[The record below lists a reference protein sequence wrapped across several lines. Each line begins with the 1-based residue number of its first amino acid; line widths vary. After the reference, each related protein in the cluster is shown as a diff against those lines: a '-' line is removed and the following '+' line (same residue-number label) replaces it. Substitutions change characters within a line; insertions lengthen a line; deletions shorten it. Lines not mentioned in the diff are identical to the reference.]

1 MRLAIDG
8 IARHN
13 GRPAIDGRLRG
24 SNELQPG
31 RWAEP
36 YLLRRPNGQCCE
48 LVPRARRPSP
58 TDRAAGEH
66 RRGWIGPFMTTKPI
80 LRDVAQ
86 AAGVSLRTASRVLN
100 GDPAVAVGTRARV
113 RQVMEELHYQPDFIA
128 RSLRAGA
135 DSTIGVIIESIADP
149 FFSAMTEA
157 VESSLSRDGRSV
169 LVASTHRDGDTE
181 RRAVDNM
188 LQRRVGGL
196 VIAPTDEEHSWLSD
210 IAAPVV
216 LVDREATGVQA
227 DVVVIDDEQAAFD
240 AVAHLIAHGHRRI
253 GYVGDS
259 PEVRTSAARLQGYIN
274 ALTSHR
280 LARSGDLIRSSCD
293 TSLSAGQATVSLLHL
308 DEPPTAIFSA
318 NTRCSL
324 GVVPALHTH
333 GRTDIALVGLGDF
346 AMADALNPA
355 VTVIDHSPVAIGK
368 VAAHRLLTRI
378 ANPGLAA
385 RRTVV
390 PVRLVE
396 RGSGELR
403 PRHDPDA
410 FTLELL

>member
-1 MRLAIDG
+1 
-8 IARHN
+8 
-13 GRPAIDGRLRG
+13 
-24 SNELQPG
+24 
-31 RWAEP
+31 
-36 YLLRRPNGQCCE
+36 
-48 LVPRARRPSP
+48 
-58 TDRAAGEH
+58 
-66 RRGWIGPFMTTKPI
+66 MTTKPI

-100 GDPAVAVGTRARV
+100 GDPAVAVSTRARV
-113 RQVMEELHYQPDFIA
+113 RQVMEDLQYQPDFVA

-157 VESSLSRDGRSV
+157 VESSLSQDGRSV

-181 RRAVDNM
+181 RHAVGTM
-188 LQRRVGGL
+188 LQRRVGGF
-196 VIAPTDEEHSWLSD
+196 VIAPTDEDHSWLAD

-216 LVDREATGVQA
+216 FVDREAEGIQA
-227 DVVVIDDEQAAFD
+227 DVVMIDDERAAFD

-259 PEVRTSAARLQGYIN
+259 PVVRTSAARLQGYVD
-274 ALTSHR
+274 ALRRHR
-280 LARSGDLIRSSCD
+280 IRRSGDLIRSNCAS
-293 TSLSAGQATVSLLHL
+293 SQSAGEATASLLQT

-346 AMADALNPA
+346 AMADALKPA
-355 VTVIDHSPVAIGK
+355 VTVIDHSPVEIGN
-368 VAAHRLLTRI
+368 VAANRLLTRI
-378 ANPGLAA
+378 TNPGLPA
-385 RRTVV
+385 RRTIV
-390 PVRLVE
+390 PVRLIE

-403 PRHDPDA
+403 P
-410 FTLELL
+410 